1 MQVANHFEILRV
13 MELENIDEIWE
24 SGRNAMK
31 GVAEEVV
38 GFGGERRKM
47 VQRKEVK
54 KRKNGALLGLAR
66 REELEE
72 EYRQKEAEVKR
83 SVKKDKIKF
92 TDGLLA

>member
-1 MQVANHFEILRV
+1 MQVANHFVILRV

-24 SGRNAMK
+24 SGRNSMK

-54 KRKNGALLGLAR
+54 KRKNGALLGSAR